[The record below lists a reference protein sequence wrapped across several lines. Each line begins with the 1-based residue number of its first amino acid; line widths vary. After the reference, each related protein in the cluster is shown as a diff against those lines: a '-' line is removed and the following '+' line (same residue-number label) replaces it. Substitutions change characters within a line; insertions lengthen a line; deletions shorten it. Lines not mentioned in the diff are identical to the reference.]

1 MCFFVMLMTSCAT
14 EKVVYKTEVQYVHPE
29 IPESILEQCDAIPSG
44 SIQTNGDL
52 LMSYISLQS
61 SYAICS
67 SKVNSIRMS
76 LESYEGI
83 YNSDVVQP

>member
-1 MCFFVMLMTSCAT
+1 MTSCAT

-29 IPESILEQCDAIPSG
+29 IPESIISSCDPIPTG

-61 SYAICS
+61 SYAVCS
-67 SKVNSIRMS
+67 SKVNSIRMI
-76 LESYEGI
+76 LQSYEGI
-83 YNSDVVQP
+83 YESDVAQQSEDVK